1 MNFQKVILETILPVR
16 QLYILNFY
24 FVINVDIL
32 IALFLRNLPSK
43 RFFEDKITNRKD
55 PIKIERKKKNLAK
68 HFQILFR

>member
-55 PIKIERKKKNLAK
+55 PIKIERKKNLAK